1 MTESFDPVL
10 CRQLGEVTS
19 ALSEVA
25 SATELRAEI
34 ADALGLPG
42 VARSDLYRLFI
53 KDLPPFASIYL
64 SADGNIG
71 GDSQAVI
78 SGIYRALGVPVPNDP
93 DHLSS
98 LFALLSQILV
108 AEAKS
113 IENGSEPE
121 LSSVVRT
128 RQVLVNDHLLT
139 WLPAYLISA
148 IRVAPQPLSNW
159 VSLCWDALRLL
170 SPPAEAPGP
179 KDREVCLD
187 QVDNLAKLIDFL
199 TTPSKSGIIL
209 TLSDIET
216 ISTEIGLAVRA
227 GTKRMVLKDVFLT
240 EPEGFSEKVEALI
253 RRQISDYISA
263 TAEFSYLDAWVV
275 NAENALKILSN
286 CQ

>member
-98 LFALLSQILV
+98 LSVHFAQDP
-108 AEAKS
+108 AS
-113 IENGSEPE
+113 ISPYDENKLPP
-121 LSSVVRT
+121 LDVLPRK
-128 RQVLVNDHLLT
+128 QVLF
-139 WLPAYLISA
+139 
-148 IRVAPQPLSNW
+148 Q
-159 VSLCWDALRLL
+159 
-170 SPPAEAPGP
+170 
-179 KDREVCLD
+179 
-187 QVDNLAKLIDFL
+187 
-199 TTPSKSGIIL
+199 
-209 TLSDIET
+209 
-216 ISTEIGLAVRA
+216 
-227 GTKRMVLKDVFLT
+227 
-240 EPEGFSEKVEALI
+240 
-253 RRQISDYISA
+253 
-263 TAEFSYLDAWVV
+263 
-275 NAENALKILSN
+275 
-286 CQ
+286 